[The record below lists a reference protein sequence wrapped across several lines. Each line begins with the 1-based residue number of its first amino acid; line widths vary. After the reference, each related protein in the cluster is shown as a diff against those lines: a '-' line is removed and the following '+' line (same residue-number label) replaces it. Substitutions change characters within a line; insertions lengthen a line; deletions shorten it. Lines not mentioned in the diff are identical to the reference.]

1 MTSAYRCVCFA
12 LPSKLLKK
20 IATKAAE
27 ADRHV
32 MHGHIESTARL
43 RSMRSAWSAP
53 APMHGLPATPARRVA
68 LPYQRAV
75 FDAGTKTQLPG
86 QSVRTEGGKP
96 VRDAAVNQVYDNTG
110 ITLDFF
116 QKIFGRNSIDNRGVR
131 VVSAVHFGKNF
142 SNAMWTGEQMVY
154 GDGDANVGGFTQAL
168 DIIAHE
174 LTHGVTQ
181 HIVPGGLGVVR
192 VPVKDREFKEQTH
205 ALKGQSGALNE
216 SFSDVVG
223 SMVKQWHA
231 GQDVTQAS
239 WLLGEHMLAPEHGR
253 AIRSLKDPGNRKL
266 TWYEDDQFKSMAQ
279 YVDGADVHDSS
290 GIPNR
295 AFCLAAQKIGGYSWE
310 TVGPIWYAAF
320 SQLKPKASFLDAAR
334 VTADE
339 ASRRFG
345 LKSKEFKAVTAAWKT
360 VKVIS

>member
-1 MTSAYRCVCFA
+1 MTSAYRCACFA
-12 LPSKLLKK
+12 VPAKLLKK
-20 IATKAAE
+20 LAARAAE

-43 RSMRSAWSAP
+43 RSLRSAWSAP
-53 APMHGLPATPARRVA
+53 PPLPRHLAAPANKVA
-68 LPYQRAV
+68 APYQRVV
-75 FDAGTKTQLPG
+75 FDAGTNMLLPG
-86 QSVRTEGGKP
+86 KSARTEGGKP

-116 QKIFGRNSIDNRGVR
+116 LKVFGRNSIDNRGMR
-131 VVSAVHFGKNF
+131 VSSAVHFGKNF

-192 VPVKDREFKEQTH
+192 VPVRDREFKEQTH
-205 ALKGQSGALNE
+205 ALTGQSGALNE

-231 GQDVTQAS
+231 GEDVTQAS
-239 WLLGEHMLAPEHGR
+239 WLLGEHMLAPAHGK
-253 AIRSLKDPGNRKL
+253 AIRSLKDPGNRRL
-266 TWYEDDQFKSMAQ
+266 TWYEDDQFKSMDQ

-290 GIPNR
+290 GIPNH
-295 AFCLAAQKIGGYSWE
+295 AFYLAAQEMGGYSWE
-310 TVGPIWYAAF
+310 TAGPIWYAAF
-320 SQLKPKASFLDAAR
+320 PSLSPKAGFEDAAKA
-334 VTADE
+334 TLQA
-339 ASRRFG
+339 ASARHG
-345 LKSKEFKAVTAAWKT
+345 LKSKEYSAVHDAWRA
-360 VKVIS
+360 VKVLP